1 MTLLCLDIR
10 NNYTVLGL
18 YDVDRLQA
26 HWRVSSDERRTAD
39 EWYALISGLVERTE
53 SADGVIGAIAVASTV
68 PVILHEMRELISRHY
83 GGCQISIVEPGTK
96 TGVPILTD
104 NPREVGADRIVNAVA
119 GVALYGGP
127 CVIVDFGTATTF
139 DVVND
144 KAQFIG
150 GAIAPGMGI
159 SLDALARRGS
169 QLRAVEL
176 VRPRSV
182 IAKNTVEAIQSG
194 MVFGFAGQVDGIVDR
209 IGESLGVPLDDLTV
223 VATGVYAD
231 VVREECDTI
240 SHYEPMLTLIG
251 LRLVHERN
259 HA

>member
-10 NNYTVLGL
+10 NNYTVVGL
-18 YDVDRLQA
+18 FDADRLQA
-26 HWRVSSDERRTAD
+26 HWRVASDERRTAD
-39 EWYALISGLVERTE
+39 EWHVLISGLVERTE
-53 SADGVIGAIAVASTV
+53 SADGVIDAIAVASTV
-68 PVILHEMRELISRHY
+68 PVILHEMRELISRRY
-83 GGCQISIVEPGTK
+83 GGCQVSIVEPGTK

-104 NPREVGADRIVNAVA
+104 NPREIGADRIVNALA
-119 GVALYGGP
+119 GVSLYGGP

-150 GAIAPGMGI
+150 GVIAPGMGI

-176 VRPRSV
+176 VRPRNV

-209 IGESLGVPLDDLTV
+209 IGESLGVSLDDLTV

-240 SHYEPMLTLIG
+240 SDYEPMLTLIG